1 MVESISMT
9 WRYNEEDFIDAPKGI
24 EGFVYL
30 ITNLTNDR
38 KYIGKKSFW
47 TRRKDKK
54 TGRRKTKESD
64 WKNYFGSCDELNEDV
79 KLLGEDKFTREILY
93 LCPHK
98 KSMSYYETMEQ
109 FKRDVL
115 MTDDYYN
122 TNIEGRFFVS
132 ERAGIY
138 EVVMKNDKFCDMRS
152 EKMKDKSY
160 NPVYRPEVRQKLSD
174 MYKGEGNPMYGK
186 KLTDEHKKTLTTSR
200 NKKVSDGTKTW
211 ESVVSYLKENKIGHQ
226 KYKKQLEEGIIFFVK
241 D

>member
-9 WRYNEEDFIDAPKGI
+9 WKYNDEDFLDAPKGI
-24 EGFVYL
+24 EGFVYI
-30 ITNLTNDR
+30 ITNTTNDR

-47 TRRKDKK
+47 ARRKDKK

-64 WKNYFGSCDELNEDV
+64 WKNYFGSCDELNKDV
-79 KLLGEDKFTREILY
+79 KLLGQDKFKREILY

-122 TNIEGRFFVS
+122 TNIEGRFFVT

-138 EVVMKNDKFCDMRS
+138 EVVMQNQKLRDMRS
-152 EKMKDKSY
+152 QSMKEN
-160 NPVYRPEVRQKLSD
+160 NPSWRPEVKQKLSE
-174 MYKGEGNPMYGK
+174 MFSGEGNPMYGK

-200 NKKVSDGTKTW
+200 NKKVSDGNKTW
-211 ESVVSYLKENKIGHQ
+211 ESVVSYLKEKKIGFA
-226 KYKKQLEEGIIFFVK
+226 KYKEQLKEGLIFIVN
-241 D
+241 

>member
-9 WRYNEEDFIDAPKGI
+9 WKYNDEDFLDAPKGI

-30 ITNLTNDR
+30 ITNTTNDR

-47 TRRKDKK
+47 ARRKDKK

-64 WKNYFGSCDELNEDV
+64 WKNYFGSCDELNQDV
-79 KLLGEDKFTREILY
+79 KLLGQDKFKREILY

-122 TNIEGRFFVS
+122 TNIEGRFFVT

-138 EVVMKNDKFCDMRS
+138 EVVIQNQKLRDMRS
-152 EKMKDKSY
+152 QSMKEN
-160 NPVYRPEVRQKLSD
+160 NPSWRPEVKQKLSE
-174 MYKGEGNPMYGK
+174 MFSGEGNPMYGK

-200 NKKVSDGTKTW
+200 NKKVSDGNKTW
-211 ESVVSYLKENKIGHQ
+211 ESVVSYLKEKKIGFA
-226 KYKKQLEEGIIFFVK
+226 KYKKQLEDGLIFIVN
-241 D
+241 

>member
-1 MVESISMT
+1 MVESIFMS
-9 WRYNEEDFIDAPKGI
+9 WKYNDKDFTEAPKEM

-64 WKNYFGSCDELNEDV
+64 WKTYFGSCEELNEDV
-79 KLLGEDKFTREILY
+79 KVIGEDNFLREILY

-115 MTDDYYN
+115 MTDEYYN

-132 ERAGIY
+132 ERSGIY

-160 NPVYRPEVRQKLSD
+160 NPMYKPEVRQKLSE

-186 KLTDEHKKTLTTSR
+186 KLTEDHKKALITSK
-200 NKKVSDGTKTW
+200 NIKVSDGEKIW
-211 ESVVSYLKENKIGHQ
+211 DSVVSYIKEAKIGYS
-226 KYKKQLEEGIIFFVK
+226 KYKQRLKDGLIFTI